1 MHTTQAIA
9 QRARAKTTRAHCPAA
24 RAYSQND
31 VTNDKLQFSKHMDSR
46 VQRRSIINLAVEFFL
61 LFPFLTYAITEILV
75 CFFWNLTL
83 RLFHHIFSLALDG
96 YYSGKKTRQVTPNNY
111 NPCQNE
117 ALIKSQ
123 LHKESNSPRATQ
135 ASETDI
141 CRPAK
146 SSEQNFG
153 SFKKRGKTK
162 KEESQT
168 KENRETRTPRL
179 ITKQWVTQEII
190 WNMDRNT
197 ASLNEEGT
205 LLHACSAAKCQS
217 DAVGKHDVYSREE
230 ISTPDLADSG
240 RKDSEWGLRKENAF
254 ICNLH
259 VRAGMEDC
267 ESKELKGSCHP
278 QVCSLSNLNAASSDS
293 RMENVRGLTQ
303 ANMPISDCSGVSE
316 EKSHAGTQ
324 VISSAATGSPV
335 EHRPTGTPAE
345 YRPLPTALQTGQA
358 SGSKFQSTETLNI
371 TPTNTDTTPNRVNVT
386 RLVQEGS
393 PHTDSLTRGPPEDRR
408 IKEEV
413 SVTTNAV
420 GPHESYGTLVVRKAK
435 GKSSEKLSVLQHLG
449 LRNENQSRVKATS
462 SQPKLRTE
470 HVKHS
475 RLRFA
480 RAPSRSVLRNIRMPL
495 L

>member
-1 MHTTQAIA
+1 
-9 QRARAKTTRAHCPAA
+9 
-24 RAYSQND
+24 
-31 VTNDKLQFSKHMDSR
+31 MDSR
-46 VQRRSIINLAVEFFL
+46 VQRRNIINLAVEFFL
-61 LFPFLTYAITEILV
+61 LVPFLTYAITEILV
-75 CFFWNLTL
+75 CFFWNLIL
-83 RLFHHIFSLALDG
+83 RLFHNMFSLPLHG
-96 YYSGKKTRQVTPNNY
+96 FYSGKKTWQVTPHNDNS
-111 NPCQNE
+111 CQNE

-141 CRPAK
+141 CRPVK
-146 SSEQNFG
+146 SSEQNCG

-205 LLHACSAAKCQS
+205 LLHECSVAKCQS
-217 DAVGKHDVYSREE
+217 DAVGKHDDVCSTEE
-230 ISTPDLADSG
+230 ISTPDLVDSG
-240 RKDSEWGLRKENAF
+240 RKDSEWGLRKENTF

-267 ESKELKGSCHP
+267 ESKELKESCHP
-278 QVCSLSNLNAASSDS
+278 QVSSLSNLNAVSCDS
-293 RMENVRGLTQ
+293 TKENITGFTQ

-316 EKSHAGTQ
+316 EKSHAGNA
-324 VISSAATGSPV
+324 VISSAATGSSV
-335 EHRPTGTPAE
+335 EHRPTGPPVE
-345 YRPLPTALQTGQA
+345 HRPLPAALQTGEA
-358 SGSKFQSTETLNI
+358 SGSKFPSTATLHI
-371 TPTNTDTTPNRVNVT
+371 TPTNTATTSNRANAT
-386 RLVQEGS
+386 RLVKEGS

-408 IKEEV
+408 VKEEV
-413 SVTTNAV
+413 SVTTNSV
-420 GPHESYGTLVVRKAK
+420 GPHETYGTLLVRKAK
-435 GKSSEKLSVLQHLG
+435 GKSSEKLNVLHHLG
-449 LRNENQSRVKATS
+449 MRNENQRKVKATS

-480 RAPSRSVLRNIRMPL
+480 RVPSRSALRNSRMPL